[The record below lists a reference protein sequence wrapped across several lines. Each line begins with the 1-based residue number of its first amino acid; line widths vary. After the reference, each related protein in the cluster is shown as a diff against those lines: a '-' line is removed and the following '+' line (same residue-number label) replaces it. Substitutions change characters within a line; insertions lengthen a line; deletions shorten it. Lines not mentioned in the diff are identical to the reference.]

1 MRCRNDCSS
10 CGPKQSERPCRIPRI
25 ETAQPWVSPPFA
37 RRCVYVNITYIYVY
51 VYEYVY
57 VYVYEYVYVYVY
69 VNVYVNV
76 YVCMTTNLQLDIYAG
91 AQAVHARALLC
102 CWVVRSGPA
111 VKFVWTCLPFLL
123 FIPKHRFALGL
134 LLGWTGFGVWILC
147 LVGLQV

>member
-10 CGPKQSERPCRIPRI
+10 CGPKQSERPCRIPRS

-37 RRCVYVNITYIYVY
+37 RRCVYVNITYIYVYVYVY

-76 YVCMTTNLQLDIYAG
+76 YVCIYMYMY
-91 AQAVHARALLC
+91 VYMYMYM
-102 CWVVRSGPA
+102 
-111 VKFVWTCLPFLL
+111 
-123 FIPKHRFALGL
+123 
-134 LLGWTGFGVWILC
+134 
-147 LVGLQV
+147 